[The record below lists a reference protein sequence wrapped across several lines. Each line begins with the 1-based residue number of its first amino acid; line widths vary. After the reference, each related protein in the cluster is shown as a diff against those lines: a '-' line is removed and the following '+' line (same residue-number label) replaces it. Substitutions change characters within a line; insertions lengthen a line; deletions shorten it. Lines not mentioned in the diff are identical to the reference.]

1 MMVGMLD
8 SGFTNSTRASTGLT
22 IRIWL
27 DLGKKGRMSA
37 CVLNRIVVVGGGS
50 AGWITAAPLARM
62 LCRPDQ
68 PDQHCEVTVVESAEI
83 GTVGVGEATL
93 PTISFYNRML
103 GLDEADFVRKTR
115 ASFKLGIEFRDWGTL
130 GHRFFHGFGGFGPH
144 IHNRPLWAYWLRLRE
159 QDPTLPSYEEWST
172 ATTMARSLRFMP
184 PQPGEPSP
192 ANAFDYA
199 YHFDAALYGAYLRDY
214 AMRHGARRVEGTIDR
229 VETSPENGFVTAL
242 HLRDGRRIEG
252 DLFIDC
258 SGFRALLI
266 GEAMKS
272 PYEDWSH
279 WLPCDRA
286 LAVPCT
292 RADPMTPYTTST
304 ARSAGWQWRIP
315 LQHRTGNGLV
325 YCSSHLG
332 DDEAARLLL
341 DNLDGQ
347 ALDEPRQL
355 RFVTGR
361 RQQAW
366 VRNVVAIGLSSGFLE
381 PLEST
386 SIQLIM
392 EGASRLT
399 ALLPDRSFAPALAD
413 EFNRQMALRYES
425 VRDFIILH
433 YKLGERR
440 DSAFWRD
447 CAAMSIP
454 DGLAHQIELFR
465 QAGRVAILEPEGFA
479 EPSWVSLLLGLG
491 VQPRHHDPY
500 IDLVDIDLVRRHM
513 NGVRDAIQR
522 AVKTMP
528 THAEFLARLGS

>member
-1 MMVGMLD
+1 M
-8 SGFTNSTRASTGLT
+8 T
-22 IRIWL
+22 
-27 DLGKKGRMSA
+27 SA
-37 CVLNRIVVVGGGS
+37 ALRRIVVVGGGS

-62 LCRPDQ
+62 LCQPDQ
-68 PDQHCEVTVVESAEI
+68 PDRHCEVTVVESAEI

-103 GLDEADFVRKTR
+103 GLDEADFVRKTE
-115 ASFKLGIEFRDWGTL
+115 ASFKLGIEFRDWGRQ

-144 IHNRPLWAYWLRLRE
+144 IHNRPLWTYWLRLRE
-159 QDPTLPSYEEWST
+159 QDPNLPPYEEWST
-172 ATTMARSLRFMP
+172 ATSMARALRFVP

-199 YHFDAALYGAYLRDY
+199 YHFDAGLYGAYLRDY
-214 AMRHGARRVEGTIDR
+214 ALRHGARRVQGTITQ

-242 HLRDGRRIEG
+242 QLRDGQRVEG

-258 SGFRALLI
+258 SGFHALLI
-266 GEAMKS
+266 GGVMQS

-286 LAVPCT
+286 LAVPCART
-292 RADPMTPYTTST
+292 DPMTPYTTST

-325 YCSSHLG
+325 YCSSHLA

-341 DNLDGQ
+341 DNLDGE
-347 ALDEPRQL
+347 ALDDPRPL

-361 RQQAW
+361 RQKAW
-366 VRNVVAIGLSSGFLE
+366 VKNVVAIGLSSGFLE

-399 ALLPDRSFAPALAD
+399 TLLPDRSFAPALAD
-413 EFNRQMALRYES
+413 EFNRHMARRYES
-425 VRDFIILH
+425 IRDFIILH

-454 DGLAHQIELFR
+454 DSLAHQIELFR
-465 QAGRVAILEPEGFA
+465 QAGRVTLLDPEGFA

-491 VQPRHHDPY
+491 VVPRRHDPY
-500 IDLVDIDLVRRHM
+500 VDLVDIDLVRRHM
-513 NGVRDAIQR
+513 SAVRDAIR
-522 AVKTMP
+522 RSVEAMP
-528 THAEFLARLGS
+528 THTEFIARLAASAPAAAPSSGFHR

>member
-1 MMVGMLD
+1 MPKETFVVK
-8 SGFTNSTRASTGLT
+8 SGAL
-22 IRIWL
+22 
-27 DLGKKGRMSA
+27 K
-37 CVLNRIVVVGGGS
+37 RIVVVGGGS

-62 LCRPDQ
+62 LCRPDR
-68 PDQHCEVTVVESAEI
+68 PNQHRDVTVVESAEI

-93 PTISFYNRML
+93 PTISFYNHML
-103 GLDEADFVRKTR
+103 GLDEVDFVRKTQ
-115 ASFKLGIEFRDWGTL
+115 ASFKLGIEFRDWGRL

-144 IHNRPLWAYWLRLRE
+144 LHNRPLWACWLRLRE
-159 QDPTLPSYEEWST
+159 QDPSLPSYEEWST
-172 ATTMARSLRFMP
+172 ATTMARSMRFVP

-214 AMRHGARRVEGTIDR
+214 ALRHGARRIEGTIVR
-229 VETSPENGFVTAL
+229 VETSPENGFVTAV
-242 HLRDGRRIEG
+242 HLLDGQRIEG

-266 GEAMKS
+266 GEAMQS

-292 RADPMTPYTTST
+292 HADTTTPYTTST

-332 DDEAARLLL
+332 DDEAAQLLL

-347 ALDEPRQL
+347 ALDVPRPL

-361 RQQAW
+361 RKQAW
-366 VRNVVAIGLSSGFLE
+366 VKNVVAIGLSSGFLE

-386 SIQLIM
+386 SIHLIM
-392 EGASRLT
+392 DGVSRLT
-399 ALLPDRSFAPALAD
+399 ALLPDCSFAPALAD
-413 EFNRQMALRYES
+413 EFNRQMAYRYES

-440 DSAFWRD
+440 DSEFWRY
-447 CAAMSIP
+447 CAAMNIP

-465 QAGRVAILEPEGFA
+465 QTGRVAILEPEGFA

-491 VQPRHHDPY
+491 VLPRRYDPY
-500 IDLVDIDLVRRHM
+500 LDLVDINLVRRHM
-513 NGVRDAIQR
+513 NSVRDAIQR
-522 AVKTMP
+522 TVKAMP
-528 THAEFLARLGS
+528 THDEFLTRIGA

>member
-1 MMVGMLD
+1 MR
-8 SGFTNSTRASTGLT
+8 SFGLT
-22 IRIWL
+22 
-27 DLGKKGRMSA
+27 
-37 CVLNRIVVVGGGS
+37 RIVIVGGGT
-50 AGWITAAPLARM
+50 AGWIAAAPLARM
-62 LCRPDQ
+62 LCRPDAPQ
-68 PDQHCEVTVVESAEI
+68 EHCEVTLVESAEI

-93 PTISFYNRML
+93 PTIQFFNQLL
-103 GLDEADFVRKTR
+103 GIDEADFVRKTH
-115 ASFKLGIEFRDWGTL
+115 ASFKLGIEFKDWGRL
-130 GHRFFHGFGGFGPH
+130 GNRFFHGFGGFGPA

-159 QDPTLPSYEEWST
+159 LDPGLPSYEEWST
-172 ATTMARSLRFMP
+172 ATMMARSQRFTL
-184 PQPGEPSP
+184 PQPGEPSVS
-192 ANAFDYA
+192 NSFDYA

-214 AMRHGARRVEGTIDR
+214 ALRHGARRIEGTIVS
-229 VETSPENGFVTAL
+229 VETSEENGFVTAV
-242 HLRDGRRIEG
+242 HLRDGQRIEG

-266 GEAMKS
+266 GGAMNS

-286 LAVPCT
+286 LAVPCKRT
-292 RADPMTPYTTST
+292 DPMTPYTTST

-332 DDEAARLLL
+332 DDDAAQLLL
-341 DNLDGQ
+341 ANLDGE
-347 ALDEPRQL
+347 ALDEPRQQ

-361 RQQAW
+361 RKQAW

-392 EGASRLT
+392 DGISRLT
-399 ALLPDRSFAPALAD
+399 ALLPDRSFSPKLAD
-413 EFNRQMALRYES
+413 EFNRQMAYRYES

-440 DSAFWRD
+440 ATAFWRD

-454 DGLAHQIELFR
+454 DNLTHQIELFR
-465 QAGRVAILEPEGFA
+465 QTGRVAILEPEGFA
-479 EPSWVSLLLGLG
+479 EPSWASMFFGLGLF
-491 VQPRHHDPY
+491 PERHDPY
-500 IDLVDIDLVRRHM
+500 VDLVDLDVVRRHLH
-513 NGVRDAIQR
+513 GIHGTIQR
-522 AVKTMP
+522 AVHAMP
-528 THAEFLARLGS
+528 THAEFLARAANKASR

>member
-1 MMVGMLD
+1 MT
-8 SGFTNSTRASTGLT
+8 SRAL
-22 IRIWL
+22 
-27 DLGKKGRMSA
+27 KK
-37 CVLNRIVVVGGGS
+37 IVVVGGGS

-68 PDQHCEVTVVESAEI
+68 RELHCDVTVVESPEI
-83 GTVGVGEATL
+83 GTIGVGEATL

-103 GLDEADFVRKTR
+103 GLDEADFVRKTH
-115 ASFKLGIEFRDWGTL
+115 ASFKLGIEFRDWGGL
-130 GHRFFHGFGGFGPH
+130 GRRFFHGFGGFGPH
-144 IHNRPLWAYWLRLRE
+144 IHNRPLWAYWLRMRE
-159 QDPTLPSYEEWST
+159 QDPNLPPYEEWST
-172 ATTMARSLRFMP
+172 ATMMARHLRFMP
-184 PQPGEPSP
+184 PQAGEPSP

-199 YHFDAALYGAYLRDY
+199 YHFDATLYGAYLRDF
-214 AMRHGARRVEGTIDR
+214 ALQHGARQLEGTITH
-229 VETSPENGFVTAL
+229 VETSPDNGFVTAV
-242 HLRDGRRIEG
+242 HLRDGQRIEG

-266 GEAMKS
+266 GDAMQS

-286 LAVPCT
+286 LAVPCA
-292 RADPMTPYTTST
+292 RAEPMTPYTTST

-332 DDEAARLLL
+332 EEEAAQLLL

-347 ALDEPRQL
+347 VLDEPRQL

-361 RQQAW
+361 RKKSW
-366 VRNVVAIGLSSGFLE
+366 VKNVVAIGLSSGFLE

-399 ALLPDRSFAPALAD
+399 ALLPDCNFAPALAD
-413 EFNRQMALRYES
+413 EFNRQMAVRYES

-440 DSAFWRD
+440 DSEFWRA

-454 DGLAHQIELFR
+454 DTLAHQIEMFR
-465 QAGRVAILEPEGFA
+465 QTGRVAILDPEGFA

-491 VQPRHHDPY
+491 VSPNHRDPY
-500 IDLVDIDLVRRHM
+500 VDLVDIGLVRRHM
-513 NGVRDAIQR
+513 SGVRDAIQR
-522 AVKTMP
+522 AVQGMP
-528 THAEFLARLGS
+528 THAEFLTKLGS